1 MDLAPLL
8 FKILQFSPIFTRMK
22 DMWCIKTSEG
32 QKNATSKH
40 YLSPSY
46 PPFSLSSKLHSQT
59 HLPYT
64 PTILANGR
72 QGAIGMVP
80 KAPPTNTHGDF
91 HLLRKATWWL
101 SIFTFCLSPACTF
114 WSLRKCKK
122 RYEIEILKLLS
133 KKWKLKSCIWVSFFP
148 FLHYFLSSSSQ
159 SRKEEWSQ
167 LWLVPTRNSK
177 WAGWI
182 INGLGV

>member
-1 MDLAPLL
+1 MPHQNIIYLHLTHP
-8 FKILQFSPIFTRMK
+8 FHS
-22 DMWCIKTSEG
+22 
-32 QKNATSKH
+32 ATSIHKPTSH
-40 YLSPSY
+40 IHQQ
-46 PPFSLSSKLHSQT
+46 SLQT
-59 HLPYT
+59 DGKEPLEWCRRRHPLT
-64 PTILANGR
+64 P
-72 QGAIGMVP
+72 MVI
-80 KAPPTNTHGDF
+80 F
-91 HLLRKATWWL
+91 ISWKATWWL

-133 KKWKLKSCIWVSFFP
+133 KKWKLKSCIWISFFP

-182 INGLGV
+182 INELGV